1 MPAIGATSDGLAAA
15 GLSCSLLSQLT
26 YVIKYFIL
34 RNYFTLST
42 PARHLAAKFQFNTS
56 RPSSGNI
63 HNFKTGADLSA
74 IITQLGLKTP

>member
-1 MPAIGATSDGLAAA
+1 MPAIGATTDGLAAA

-42 PARHLAAKFQFNTS
+42 PARHLAAEFS
-56 RPSSGNI
+56 I
-63 HNFKTGADLSA
+63 
-74 IITQLGLKTP
+74 